1 MCLELVMETSNSK
14 IIGLDTVTADNKSL
28 GKVIAIDNKKKDHY
42 FIVLKKGVLKDE
54 EFHIPIN
61 SITQI
66 SDQESKIIINLNE
79 DEVKHGY
86 ELLNISNPSS
96 NLISGKS
103 NSSFSVP
110 FKKEKIKYES
120 LSHNL
125 EEESKA
131 EKSEEPVTDK
141 YICDMCQ
148 DQFKDISQFKLH
160 RKNKHSGPVGI

>member
-1 MCLELVMETSNSK
+1 ML
-14 IIGLDTVTADNKSL
+14 
-28 GKVIAIDNKKKDHY
+28 
-42 FIVLKKGVLKDE
+42 LKDE

-66 SDQESKIIINLNE
+66 SDQESKITINLNE

-86 ELLNISNPSS
+86 ELLNESNSSSS

-110 FKKEKIKYES
+110 FEKEKIKYDS
-120 LSHNL
+120 LSYNL
-125 EEESKA
+125 EESKL
-131 EKSEEPVTDK
+131 EKSEEVVVDK
-141 YICDMCQ
+141 YICEMCQ
-148 DQFKDISQFKLH
+148 DQFKDISQFELH